1 KLPILLDVEIV
12 NGCEVGMIE
21 LRENQSFLVE
31 MPAGRVVGERVVWE
45 DFDGNITGK
54 MFVAG
59 AVHFSHAAS
68 ADLLDDAVVA
78 QSLANSLI
86 LVHRIVRR
94 GENILSPRPLRQIVG

>member
-1 KLPILLDVEIV
+1 MNGGDVGV
-12 NGCEVGMIE
+12 IE
-21 LRENQSFLVE
+21 LRKNQSFLAK
-31 MPAGRVVGERVVWE
+31 MPAGRFIAERAVWE

-54 MFVAG
+54 MLVAG

-78 QSLANSLI
+78 QSLAHSLI

-94 GENILSPRPLRQIVG
+94 GDIIHSPRPLRQIVGRML

>member
-1 KLPILLDVEIV
+1 VYGGD
-12 NGCEVGMIE
+12 VGMIE

-31 MPAGRVVGERVVWE
+31 MSAGRFVSERAVWE
-45 DFDGNITGK
+45 DFDGNITLK

-86 LVHRIVRR
+86 LVHRLIRR
-94 GENILSPRPLRQIVG
+94 GENILSPRPRGKS